1 MLHWVLVHLYSR
13 LAQNP
18 GASANY
24 NSKKKVKEKGV
35 EGLSLEKRTR
45 LTKFPSHKMRESFTM
60 QNHNIFFEQR
70 AGCQR
75 CQPLLKKLGA
85 YLSQVLMKDNTF
97 SFVWFSSFLY
107 ESRLPKLGGRCQAI
121 VSCLMGTSYPCWLV
135 KQCRGVWPSGVAT
148 KSRKSF
154 WIDLDKELAGWYGRW
169 RSRRRQCAVSFLD
182 FALTWLSAVRC
193 R

>member
-1 MLHWVLVHLYSR
+1 LLPASDLTAGGCFDLSLLRFCCGRSAIVSGRSTNAKGVTTREVQQMLHWVLVHLYSR

-97 SFVWFSSFLY
+97 SFV
-107 ESRLPKLGGRCQAI
+107 
-121 VSCLMGTSYPCWLV
+121 
-135 KQCRGVWPSGVAT
+135 
-148 KSRKSF
+148 
-154 WIDLDKELAGWYGRW
+154 
-169 RSRRRQCAVSFLD
+169 
-182 FALTWLSAVRC
+182 
-193 R
+193 